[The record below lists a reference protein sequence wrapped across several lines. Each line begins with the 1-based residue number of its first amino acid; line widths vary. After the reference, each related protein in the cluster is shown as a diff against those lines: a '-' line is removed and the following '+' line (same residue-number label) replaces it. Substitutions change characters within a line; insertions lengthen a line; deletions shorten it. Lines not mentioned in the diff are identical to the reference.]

1 MDNNNNNNN
10 NPDPNPSTSSL
21 PTPTPPV
28 LPPPPPLPVPPARQR
43 SSTTQRDN
51 NKDNKD
57 NKSKTIRRISNKE
70 RDLLKES
77 IARQQR
83 IAVLEKERRRLKNS
97 QQYARRKNDV
107 PTVMMNDILSPPEE
121 GQEGNENDE
130 GEGEG
135 EGDDNESS
143 SMTMTTWAL
152 LGLGALSAGYLVFS
166 KK

>member
-1 MDNNNNNNN
+1 
-10 NPDPNPSTSSL
+10 
-21 PTPTPPV
+21 V
-28 LPPPPPLPVPPARQR
+28 LPPPPPLPVPPPPQQR
-43 SSTTQRDN
+43 STTTQRDN

-107 PTVMMNDILSPPEE
+107 PAVNMDMMNDIIFSPPEE
-121 GQEGNENDE
+121 EEEGNENDE
-130 GEGEG
+130 GEG
-135 EGDDNESS
+135 DDNDNDNESS